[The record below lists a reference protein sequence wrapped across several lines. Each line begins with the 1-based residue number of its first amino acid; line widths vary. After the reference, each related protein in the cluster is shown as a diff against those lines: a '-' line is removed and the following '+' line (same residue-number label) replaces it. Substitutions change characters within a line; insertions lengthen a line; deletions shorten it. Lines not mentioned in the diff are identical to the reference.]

1 MTLRKLLP
9 CLVFCLFFII
19 NFSTAQTSI
28 TGTVLDPEIGTPL
41 LNVKVTL
48 KGTDLVAITDIAG
61 VFTINEAPTGNQ
73 TLKVEQEGYAVYT
86 QIINVMANQVNEIGT
101 IELSDNESNAANDE
115 DAAIPIVSLAA
126 DDVGE
131 VESQDISGLLSA
143 SRDLFASTAGFT
155 WGTRRFRIRGYN
167 SEDLVTAINGVPQ
180 NDLESGRVFWSAWGG
195 LNDLTRNAEISIGLS
210 PVDFSFG
217 GIGGATNINTRAS
230 NQRVQK
236 RFSYARTQA
245 SYTNRI
251 MGTWSTGMRPNNW
264 ALSVSAS
271 RRWAEEGYVEG
282 TFYDA
287 NSFALSVDRKL
298 NSHLLNFSVLA
309 AYNKSGGQN
318 SSVQEMNDLAG
329 TNFYNSNW
337 GFQDGKKRNA
347 RVRKSLQ
354 PIFTF
359 SHDWTIDDKS
369 TLSTGVSFQ
378 DGFNGSTA
386 LDWYNAPDPRPD
398 YYRRLPS
405 FIEDPNVADL
415 VAEELRSNQ
424 AARQLNWASFYEG
437 NRDNLQTINDVS
449 NVEGGTFTGNR
460 SNVIVENRRFDSR
473 KINFNSVYNNF
484 INDNL
489 TFTSGLQY
497 NYYKGDYFKEV
508 VDLLGG
514 DFYLDI
520 DKFAERD
527 IPDDPIAIQNDL
539 DNPNRI
545 VKEGDRFGYGYQPNI
560 RRTSGWAQARISLPR
575 VDINLGGEVSGT
587 QFWRDGLLR
596 NGRFPDSSFGESE
609 KQKFVNSS
617 LKAGLV
623 LKIDGRNYINANSTF
638 RTRAP
643 FFRNAYVSPRT
654 RDQVVPNLTST
665 EIFSSDL
672 TYFHNSPKYKIRA
685 GAFYTT
691 FKNENQALSFFHD
704 EERAFVNY
712 LVSGV
717 DREHMGI
724 EFAASA
730 KLTTTLTAHAVA
742 SLGQF
747 IFTSRPNVTVSQD
760 NTAELLQE
768 NQTVYGKNFYVPGTP
783 QHAFNTGLTYRSPKF
798 YTIWLNLS
806 YLTDTYIEYN
816 PTRRTAAAVDG
827 VPGDSK
833 NFSDIIN
840 QERGEGRVML
850 DISALKSFKWGQ
862 HRLSVNFSVNNILN
876 VQDFKTGGF
885 EQRRFDFEDKNV
897 DQFPNRYFY
906 ARGRTFWASVTYSF

>member
-1 MTLRKLLP
+1 M
-9 CLVFCLFFII
+9 
-19 NFSTAQTSI
+19 AQTSI
-28 TGTVLDPEIGTPL
+28 TGIIVDPEIGTPL

-48 KGTDLVAITDIAG
+48 KGTDLVAATNVAG
-61 VFTINEAPTGNQ
+61 EFTIKDAPSGKQ
-73 TLKVEQEGYAVYT
+73 TLLVEQEGYADFT
-86 QIINVMANQVNEIGT
+86 QIVNVIANQVNNVGE
-101 IELSDNESNAANDE
+101 IELSDNESTAANDE
-115 DAAIPIVSLAA
+115 DAAIPIISIAS
-126 DDVGE
+126 DEVGE
-131 VESQDISGLLSA
+131 VESQEVSGLLSA

-167 SEDLVTAINGVPQ
+167 SEDLSTSINGISQ
-180 NDLESGRVFWSAWGG
+180 NDLESGRVFWGAWGG
-195 LNDLTRNAEISIGLS
+195 LNDITRNTEISIGLS
-210 PVDFSFG
+210 PVDFAFG

-236 RFSYARTQA
+236 RFSYALTNN
-245 SYTNRI
+245 SYRNRL

-264 ALSVSAS
+264 AVSISAS

-287 NSFALSVDRKL
+287 NSLAVSIDRKF
-298 NSHLLNFSVLA
+298 NSHLLNLTVLA
-309 AYNKSGGQN
+309 AYRKSGSQN

-329 TNFYNSNW
+329 TNYYNSNW
-337 GFQDGKKRNA
+337 GFQEGKKRNA
-347 RVRKSLQ
+347 RVRESFQ
-354 PIFTF
+354 PIFMLT
-359 SHDWTIDDKS
+359 HDWTIDDKS

-378 DGFNGSTA
+378 DGYNGGTA
-386 LDWYNAPDPRPD
+386 LDWYNAADPRPD

-405 FIEDPNVADL
+405 FIEDPNAADRI
-415 VAEELRSNQ
+415 AEILRSDQ
-424 AARQLNWASFYEG
+424 AARQLNWTSFYEA
-437 NRDNLQTINDVS
+437 NRNNLQTINNVS
-449 NVEGGTFTGNR
+449 NVEGGTITGNR
-460 SNVIVENRRFDSR
+460 SNYIIEDRRFDAQ
-473 KINFNSVYNNF
+473 KINFNTVYNNF
-484 INDNL
+484 VNDNL
-489 TFTSGLQY
+489 TLTGGVQY
-497 NYYKGDYFKEV
+497 NYFQGDYFKEV

-527 IPDDPIAIQNDL
+527 IPDDPLAIQNDL

-560 RRTSGWAQARISLPR
+560 RKTSGWAQTRISLPR
-575 VDINLGGEVSGT
+575 IDINLGGEVSNT

-596 NGRFPDSSFGESE
+596 NGKFPDSSFGKSE
-609 KQKFVNSS
+609 KQKFINSS

-623 LKIDGRNYINANSTF
+623 VKIDGRNYINANSTF

-643 FFRNAYVSPRT
+643 YFRNAYVSPRS
-654 RDQVVPNLTST
+654 RDQIVPNLTST

-685 GAFYTT
+685 GGYYTT

-717 DREHMGI
+717 DREHLGV

-747 IFTSRPNVTVSQD
+747 IYTSRPLVTISQD
-760 NTAELLQE
+760 NTAELLEE

-783 QHAFNTGLTYRSPKF
+783 QQAFNAGLTYRSPKF
-798 YTIWLNLS
+798 YTIWLNAS

-816 PTRRTAAAVDG
+816 PTRRTANAVDG
-827 VPGDSK
+827 VNGASK
-833 NFSDIIN
+833 LFTDIIN
-840 QERGEGRVML
+840 QEKGAGRFML
-850 DISALKSFKWGQ
+850 DISTAKSFKWGQ
-862 HRLSVNFSVNNILN
+862 HRLAINLSVNNLLD

-885 EQRRFDFEDKNV
+885 EQRRFDFEDKDV
-897 DQFPNRYFY
+897 DRFPNRYFY
-906 ARGRTFWASVTYSF
+906 ARGRTYWASVTYSF